1 MKNKKAFKIGL
12 LSTVVVGMAI
22 AVTAISMNHGKLFMG
37 RGVLHDGSCQ
47 WNHYDEVAPTYESHG
62 SKEFWACCT
71 HPGEAVLEA
80 PAEGTITDMGPLV
93 GDYFDELTDSD
104 PRYIPMLEG
113 GNKFARLDVI
123 GWQDQALLTSVDT
136 YTSVQTVIMK
146 VRVTGEYNSWLSIGV
161 HSTHSDWENLKE
173 FSTGFDGEW
182 HLVTAEVNGLDG
194 YVNFCYNLDHVQ
206 EGFIDVD
213 DITIITDSG
222 VYFEDFESNTL
233 MELDAN
239 HAKIAQEAPGNKFLR
254 EDSMA
259 LDLELCLVYTAK
271 QYTNVTN
278 VSYKV
283 RVPDGCG
290 QWGGVAVANDLSI
303 YNNTNLTYTAD
314 GEWHTISQDFDNKT
328 GYVEFCHEQGH
339 FTGPLDID
347 DVVITYDGGK
357 MAYEGFD
364 GASIFRSRKG
374 APVTIQKGDVS
385 KAIGVVAL
393 DAATTSVENREYSPI
408 FTVSKGVDEEYGSY
422 VQLDDWAC
430 RSNQNRCWVGMT
442 QTEPLQLVKARLGAE
457 VASYYLYVYSP
468 LDEDFELQI
477 MFEHDYTNIGGLMLH
492 PHQWNRVEMTATTY
506 RDHLLTEAHQLG
518 FDHPFYGEDG
528 NGSVMGSGWKFTSIY
543 ATPKGASPINPAP
556 FGVVALDAQT
566 GYFRDTKGYNAPHT
580 DSHGIDEDYGAYIQI
595 DDWACPSGANQCWIT
610 FSDTARSV
618 ADIEEDLG
626 KSITNYFFYIYNP
639 LEDTFTFKIMLKSSS
654 GMNPNYN
661 VACAAGE
668 WTKVEVAYGHAD
680 NGSYPALTSAS
691 QLGLTQVLG
700 NGVAVGSGWKVTSV
714 YAE

>member
-1 MKNKKAFKIGL
+1 
-12 LSTVVVGMAI
+12 
-22 AVTAISMNHGKLFMG
+22 
-37 RGVLHDGSCQ
+37 
-47 WNHYDEVAPTYESHG
+47 
-62 SKEFWACCT
+62 
-71 HPGEAVLEA
+71 
-80 PAEGTITDMGPLV
+80 
-93 GDYFDELTDSD
+93 
-104 PRYIPMLEG
+104 
-113 GNKFARLDVI
+113 
-123 GWQDQALLTSVDT
+123 
-136 YTSVQTVIMK
+136 
-146 VRVTGEYNSWLSIGV
+146 
-161 HSTHSDWENLKE
+161 
-173 FSTGFDGEW
+173 
-182 HLVTAEVNGLDG
+182 
-194 YVNFCYNLDHVQ
+194 
-206 EGFIDVD
+206 
-213 DITIITDSG
+213 
-222 VYFEDFESNTL
+222 
-233 MELDAN
+233 
-239 HAKIAQEAPGNKFLR
+239 
-254 EDSMA
+254 
-259 LDLELCLVYTAK
+259 
-271 QYTNVTN
+271 
-278 VSYKV
+278 
-283 RVPDGCG
+283 
-290 QWGGVAVANDLSI
+290 
-303 YNNTNLTYTAD
+303 
-314 GEWHTISQDFDNKT
+314 
-328 GYVEFCHEQGH
+328 
-339 FTGPLDID
+339 
-347 DVVITYDGGK
+347 

-393 DAATTSVENREYSPI
+393 DAATTSVENREYSPT

-477 MFEHDYTNIGGLMLH
+477 MFDHDYTNIGGLMLH

-518 FDHPFYGEDG
+518 FDHPFFGDGG

-618 ADIEEDLG
+618 ADIEEELG

-639 LEDTFTFKIMLKSSS
+639 LEESFTFKIMLKSSS

-691 QLGLTQVLG
+691 QIGLTQVLG